1 MKLLCKWF
9 VGLSFA
15 LLAGGINASLITLDS
30 GNLSDTIDFSETFG
44 TGITTDTQRVQGT
57 ITATGFGT
65 TTIALTVNL
74 TNASTG
80 PSTDRLSSWGFGT
93 TPNVASVSFGDAS
106 DGGLVGASLTSS
118 PPGFPGSALIE
129 VCAWSQNCAGGGA
142 GGIAESA
149 SDQFTLTLTFA
160 SAVSS
165 LAFDILGVKFE
176 GGPTG
181 AAPFFC
187 SSADECGVNGVV
199 GTAAIPEPAT
209 ILLIGV
215 AMLGMAALRRRR
227 SGVRSGVRY
236 WQA

>member
-1 MKLLCKWF
+1 MRNRISGILAA

-15 LLAGGINASLITLDS
+15 LLAGGINASVITLDS

-44 TGITTDTQRVQGT
+44 TGITTDTQRVQST

-74 TNASTG
+74 TNSSTG

-93 TPNVASVSFGDAS
+93 TPN
-106 DGGLVGASLTSS
+106 GLGFIRRCTRRRDHGRVPRPV

-129 VCAWSQNCAGGGA
+129 VCAWSQNCAGGGP

-149 SDQFTLTLTFA
+149 SDQFALTLNFA

-165 LAFDILGVKFE
+165 LGFDIFGVKFE

-187 SSADECGVNGVV
+187 SSADGCGVNG
-199 GTAAIPEPAT
+199 GDGPAGIPEPAT

-215 AMLGMAALRRRR
+215 AMLGMAAFRRRR
-227 SGVRSGVRY
+227 SGVRY
-236 WQA
+236 